1 MPTRKFCILVIGP
14 WVIILCLWLG
24 ISAVYAQDRIIAVV
38 NNEAITQKDLD
49 DFVNF
54 TRLQLS
60 REYAEAEVEKRIDSI
75 KQDLLDKLIEDKL
88 ILQEARA
95 GNAKIDENRVK
106 ARIHEIKRRYPTDA
120 EFQNDLARQ
129 GLVQADLEKR
139 IREQMFMFTT
149 VEENVQ
155 DKIMVRPE
163 EVTDFYNNNMKEF
176 MTEEERECDII
187 ILDTDQ
193 EDAAR
198 EFERLFRSGQ
208 PLEELKKKFPLTVDK
223 IAAKGEGGLRQD
235 IEEKICSLNPGEL
248 SEPLKVNDKYYIFK
262 LLKITPP
269 RQLSLSEVQ
278 TRIQA
283 YLFDTKMQE
292 QFAKWLDGLK
302 KKAYIKV
309 MQ

>member
-1 MPTRKFCILVIGP
+1 MQKFKLKNRVSLIFICFFIGMPAL
-14 WVIILCLWLG
+14 
-24 ISAVYAQDRIIAVV
+24 YAQDKIIAVV

-60 REYAEAEVEKRIDSI
+60 REFQEAEIEKRISSL
-75 KQDLLDKLIEDKL
+75 KKDLLEKLIEDKL
-88 ILQEARA
+88 ILQEAKA
-95 GNAKIDENRVK
+95 ANTKIDENRVK
-106 ARIHEIKRRYPTDA
+106 ARIQEIKRRYPTDVD
-120 EFQNDLARQ
+120 FQNDLARQ

-139 IREQMFMFTT
+139 IREQMLMFAT
-149 VEENVQ
+149 VEANVQ
-155 DKIMVRPE
+155 DKIKVRPE
-163 EVTDFYNNNMKEF
+163 EVTDFYSKNMKEF
-176 MTEEERECDII
+176 VTEEERVCDII

-193 EDAAR
+193 EESAR

-208 PLEELKKKFPLTVDK
+208 DLEDLKKRFPLTVDK
-223 IAAKGEGGLRQD
+223 ISSKGEGGLRQD
-235 IEEKICSLNPGEL
+235 IEQKICSLNPGEL
-248 SEPLKVNDKYYIFK
+248 SEPLKVNNKYYIFK

-269 RQLSLSEVQ
+269 GQLALSEAQ
-278 TRIQA
+278 GRIQA

-309 MQ
+309 MQSS